1 MSAVRLASPPGGLII
16 WGIENVRPDG
26 RKEVAKTYV
35 TAARFDKTRLETDGA
50 LREKADRVQ
59 HYLEEIALD
68 VGLDPNKNV
77 TRTEVDDE
85 VRIGISEE
93 MDEFYREAPGS
104 WRFY

>member
-1 MSAVRLASPPGGLII
+1 MAGGLII
-16 WGIENVRPDG
+16 WGDERIRPQAG
-26 RKEVAKTYV
+26 KEAAKTYV
-35 TAARFDKTRLETDGA
+35 TAARFDKDRLATDGA
-50 LREKADRVQ
+50 LREKANRVQ

-77 TRTEVDDE
+77 TRVEVDDE